1 MTLLASG
8 PFGRDR
14 RGIGC
19 PALYVQVLQLRFH
32 MVRSLRLSLRFLV
45 PLALAMLALAYV
57 VVPLVDSLTLRWFM
71 RDLDMRAGLIGRALE
86 EQVLDSVDAENWR
99 RLDTQLE
106 RVADDERLMA
116 IAVCS
121 AEGQMLR
128 KTRLMP
134 TEIDCRQAQ
143 TLNEGES
150 RMVALSSGAV
160 HLAAVP
166 LRRFGAQAGTL
177 LLVHDLSF
185 VERRSQDTRRYVLI
199 LFTVLGMALALIAL
213 LVAHMSWRGWVAGV
227 RAMLQGEGVIRPF
240 SQPRPELQPLVG
252 DLRSLLRDMEREHRS
267 GNGGGARSWAPDTL
281 RRLLHEQLRG
291 DEILLVSNR
300 EPYIHVK
307 TARGI
312 EVQRPASG
320 LVTAVE
326 PVMRA
331 CSGTWIAH
339 GTGSADRDVV
349 DARGRLSV
357 PPGEGSYTLRRL
369 WLSKA
374 EERGYYYG
382 FSNEGLWPLCHIAH
396 VRPVFRD
403 EDWRQYRRVNER
415 FADAVAQEAKTDDP
429 VVLIQDYHF
438 ALLPRMV
445 RERLPRATII
455 TFWHIP
461 WPNPESFGI
470 CPWRTEIL
478 EGLLGSTILGFH
490 TRYHCNNFLE
500 TVDRFLEA
508 RIEYEDST
516 VSFGGRL
523 TRVESFPISIAWP
536 DGSGKVKP
544 VEECHAAVRA
554 HFGLSEDHLLGLGVD
569 RLDYTKGI
577 VERLLA
583 VERLL
588 ELHPEWIGRFTF
600 VQIAAPSRS
609 SLDEYQRFEA
619 QVRSTAAQ
627 INSRF
632 GEPGYEPVRL
642 LIEHH
647 TSDAIVEHYRAAD
660 ICVVSSLHDGM
671 NLVAKEFIA
680 AREDDRGVLI
690 LSQFAGAA
698 RELHEALIVN
708 PYHIEEVA
716 EAMHRALAMPL
727 EEQRERMT
735 SLRQLVREFNVYRW
749 AGRMLLEAAR
759 VRQRERI
766 SARIGE
772 AQGVT

>member
-1 MTLLASG
+1 M
-8 PFGRDR
+8 F
-14 RGIGC
+14 
-19 PALYVQVLQLRFH
+19 
-32 MVRSLRLSLRFLV
+32 RSLRLSLRFLL
-45 PLALAMLALAYV
+45 PLALAMLVMAYV
-57 VVPLVDSLTLRWFM
+57 TVPIIDSLTLRWFM
-71 RDLDMRAGLIGRALE
+71 RDLDIRASTIGRALE
-86 EQVLDSVDAENWR
+86 EPLLDAVETQAWR
-99 RLDTQLE
+99 RVDPQLE
-106 RVADDERLMA
+106 RVANDERLLA
-116 IAVCS
+116 LGVCNV
-121 AEGQMLR
+121 AGDLVR

-134 TEIDCRQAQ
+134 TGLDCRSADR
-143 TLNEGES
+143 LDES
-150 RMVALSSGAV
+150 GSMVRLPRGPV
-160 HLAAVP
+160 HITAIP
-166 LRRFGAQAGTL
+166 LRRGDVHGATL

-185 VERRSQDTRRYVLI
+185 VERRSQDTRRYVII
-199 LFTVLGMALALIAL
+199 LFTVLGMLLALISL

-252 DLRSLLRDMEREHRS
+252 DLRSLLRDIERERRS
-267 GNGGGARSWAPDTL
+267 TDPGMAINWNPEML

-307 TARGI
+307 SERGI

-339 GTGSADRDVV
+339 GSGSADREVV
-349 DARGRLSV
+349 DSRGCLRV
-357 PPGEGSYTLRRL
+357 PPGEQSYTLRRI
-369 WLSKA
+369 WLTEP

-382 FSNEGLWPLCHIAH
+382 FANEGLWPLCHIAH

-470 CPWRTEIL
+470 CPWRSEIL

-490 TRYHCNNFLE
+490 TRYHGHNFLE
-500 TVDRFLEA
+500 AVDRFLEA
-508 RIEYEDST
+508 RIEHESST

-523 TRVESFPISIAWP
+523 TRVEAFPISIAWP
-536 DGSGKVKP
+536 DGQKGKSIEVCRT
-544 VEECHAAVRA
+544 EMRTRLGVRP
-554 HFGLSEDHLLGLGVD
+554 GHLVGLGVD

-583 VERLL
+583 VERLF

-619 QVRSTAAQ
+619 QVRATAAQ
-627 INSRF
+627 INARF
-632 GEPGYEPVRL
+632 GKDGYEPIRM

-647 TSDAIVEHYRAAD
+647 GSTSVTEHYRAAD
-660 ICVVSSLHDGM
+660 VCVVTSLHDGM
-671 NLVAKEFIA
+671 NLVAKEYVA
-680 AREDDRGVLI
+680 ARDDERGVLV

-716 EAMHRALAMPL
+716 EAMHRALSMPA
-727 EEQRERMT
+727 EEQRERMV

-749 AGRMLLEAAR
+749 AGRMLMEAAR
-759 VRQRERI
+759 LRQRERI

-772 AQGVT
+772 TQGVT